1 MKLFGL
7 GFCLSRTWAVLL
19 LLTRKM
25 LLQLKY
31 ISDDESHQHS
41 HDLQDQM
48 SKETTK
54 YSKKFESHLKLFF
67 YLFSNSLFPNDF
79 LRFQQITF
87 STVKITIFDVLFELK
102 FLGVD

>member
-7 GFCLSRTWAVLL
+7 GFCLSRTWVVLL

-31 ISDDESHQHS
+31 MSDDESHQHS

-54 YSKKFESHLKLFF
+54 YSKKIRISFETFF

-87 STVKITIFDVLFELK
+87 SAVKITIFDVLFEPK